1 MRNFTTTY
9 SAAHMYGPGDEETW
23 SPYAGHPLDPRQP
36 AEADETTRAEARNEI
51 IGQRIRSD
59 IVWFTEAVEEAED
72 ITLQVLVASFLQQD
86 WITLGAAME
95 KILDYAS
102 PTDEEIT
109 DHIRGQQ

>member
-1 MRNFTTTY
+1 MKYTPQN
-9 SAAHMYGPGDEETW
+9 MPGPGDEATW
-23 SPYAGHPLDPRQP
+23 GPYTGHPGDPRQP
-36 AEADETTRAEARNEI
+36 AEDDSIVREEARNEI

-95 KILDYAS
+95 KILDYCS

-109 DHIRGQQ
+109 DHIRKS